1 MLASSHQYLIAD
13 WHQDFSEKEVEQTG
27 LPGKPRPIRADI
39 FERNGCSW
47 PSLGRSDTGS
57 SGDFTELELG
67 LRLNPMHDFPSNPA
81 PNCTVTGSATTLG
94 DLDSDVDDI
103 FAFVQNLGSFGQSI
117 VVCIWSGNKPL
128 RAGHQCYGRI
138 D

>member
-67 LRLNPMHDFPSNPA
+67 LRLNPMHGFPLESSPKLHSD
-81 PNCTVTGSATTLG
+81 GLG
-94 DLDSDVDDI
+94 
-103 FAFVQNLGSFGQSI
+103 NSI
-117 VVCIWSGNKPL
+117 RGF
-128 RAGHQCYGRI
+128 RQ
-138 D
+138 